1 MANAFRGKRLL
12 AAAALGCTCALVAA
26 PAYAYYHVHDDEV
39 AAADGKGA
47 IEIVCTVDRTAQNG
61 GVKTGVVMVPEGSTA
76 SDCLKEAVTS
86 SESQNGLDAIHDYSV
101 SRLADDLSG
110 EQYTCTVHKAASQ
123 KPGTQTT
130 YDSEGSKGEDTP
142 LERWDS
148 VVVTVA

>member
-39 AAADGKGA
+39 AAADGNRRHR
-47 IEIVCTVDRTAQNG
+47 DRVHRGPDRAERRREDG
-61 GVKTGVVMVPEGSTA
+61 GCHGPRGQHRKRLPEGGRDVQREPKRA
-76 SDCLKEAVTS
+76 GRHPRL
-86 SESQNGLDAIHDYSV
+86 QRL
-101 SRLADDLSG
+101 RLADDLSG